1 MNQVPTPAGAPA
13 ISDAVPPVG
22 PLPVQ
27 RASEETPAAPSRTAA
42 VVLLAD
48 PRPASR
54 VALSVGLRGGG
65 GIIDVREAGS
75 VAEVDAVIAR
85 GVPGDL
91 ALVSLAFGTGA
102 DRLIGDLRRAG

>member
-1 MNQVPTPAGAPA
+1 MNQVPSPAGAPA

-27 RASEETPAAPSRTAA
+27 RTREETPAAPSRAAA

-54 VALSVGLRGGG
+54 VALSVVLRGGG
-65 GIIDVREAGS
+65 IGDVREAGS